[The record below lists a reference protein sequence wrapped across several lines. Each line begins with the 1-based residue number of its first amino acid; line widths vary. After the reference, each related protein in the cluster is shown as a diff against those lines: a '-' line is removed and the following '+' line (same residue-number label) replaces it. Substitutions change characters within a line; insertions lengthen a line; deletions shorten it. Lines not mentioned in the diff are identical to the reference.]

1 MDNPSDIDKKSYSD
15 KNDPFSTGMAFWQN
29 YISNLFSVYNQSI
42 DDIQRINQIY
52 RESVEITKEMGNLYK
67 DLATRIE
74 KMNQLYSESVDI
86 TERMNKFWMDN
97 IWKPFLSNQER
108 GKNEVKKG
116 V

>member
-1 MDNPSDIDKKSYSD
+1 MDNPSDIDKKSHAD
-15 KNDPFSTGMAFWQN
+15 KNDPFSAGMALWEN
-29 YISNLFSVYNQSI
+29 YISNLFSVYTQSI

-74 KMNQLYSESVDI
+74 NMNKLYSESVDI

-97 IWKPFLSNQER
+97 IWKPFLSYKE
-108 GKNEVKKG
+108 KEKK
-116 V
+116 